1 MISIKLLEQK
11 LSSVR
16 GLVQDV
22 VNQNPD
28 NDIVDCLEQNFDE
41 LDTMVLNVLE
51 TLDYILSNIEK

>member
-11 LSSVR
+11 LSSIR

-51 TLDYILSNIEK
+51 TLDCILSDIEK